1 MALARDSSAYM
12 EPQLVTVAA
21 IDDDKSSLDFIKAAL
36 KQQPVE
42 ILTQTDADAGL
53 TMVLDRH
60 PQIVLLDLMMPRMN
74 GLEVLDRIM
83 ESVPETEVVL
93 ITGQYSTESA
103 VEAIRR
109 GASDYITKP
118 INVNLLR
125 DRVGRLVAEAQQR
138 QAALQLDSELL
149 KTYQFEG
156 MIGRSPLMLQV
167 FARIRRVA
175 PHYRTALV
183 TGASGTGKEL
193 VAAGLHRL
201 SPVANNRFAVC
212 NCSAIV
218 ETLFESELFGHVR
231 GAFTGAAQDKVGL
244 FEYAHGGTVF
254 LDEIGELSLEMQ
266 SKLLRVLEN
275 REIQRVGSPA
285 VKKVDVRVIAATN
298 RNLQELI
305 AEKKFRE
312 DLYYR
317 LSMIEIELPRLS
329 DRKEDLWLLE
339 RFFIEQ
345 FAEQYGKAIKGIT
358 PRAQI
363 VLARYAWPGN
373 IRELKSILGS
383 ACMMAESELIDVRDL
398 PERIRTRAAEAETEN
413 PNELLPLAEMERRHV
428 LRVLEQVGGNKVQAA
443 KILGI
448 NRATV
453 YRIVNEPDPGE
464 DVAAGAS

>member
-1 MALARDSSAYM
+1 M
-12 EPQLVTVAA
+12 EPHLVTVAA

-36 KQQPVE
+36 KQHPVE
-42 ILTQTDADAGL
+42 ILTQTDAESGL
-53 TMVLDRH
+53 KMVLDRH
-60 PQIVLLDLMMPRMN
+60 PQIVLLDLMMPSMN
-74 GLEVLDRIM
+74 GLEVLDRIV
-83 ESVPETEVVL
+83 EAAPETEVIL
-93 ITGQYSTESA
+93 ITGQYSAESA

-118 INVNLLR
+118 VNLNLLR
-125 DRVGRLVAEAQQR
+125 DRIGRLVAEAQQR
-138 QAALQLDSELL
+138 QTALQLDAELL

-156 MIGRSPLMLQV
+156 MIGRSPLMLQL

-175 PHYRTALV
+175 PHFRTALV

-193 VAAGLHRL
+193 VAAALHRL
-201 SPVANNRFAVC
+201 SPVSSNRLAVC
-212 NCSAIV
+212 NCSAVV
-218 ETLFESELFGHVR
+218 ETLFESEFFGHVR

-244 FEYAHGGTVF
+244 FEYGHGGTVF
-254 LDEIGELSLEMQ
+254 LDEIGEIPFEMQ

-275 REIQRVGSPA
+275 GEIQRVGSPA
-285 VKKVDVRVIAATN
+285 VKRVDVRVIAATN

-305 AEKKFRE
+305 AEKKFRD

-317 LSMIEIELPRLS
+317 LSMVEIELPRLS
-329 DRKEDLWLLE
+329 DRREDLSLLQ

-345 FAEQYGKAIKGIT
+345 FAAQYGKPIKGTT

-363 VLARYAWPGN
+363 VLARYSWPGN
-373 IRELKSILGS
+373 IRELRSVLGS
-383 ACMMAESELIDVRDL
+383 ACMMAEGELIDVRDL
-398 PERIRTRAAEAETEN
+398 PERIHTRAAEAENED
-413 PNELLPLAEMERRHV
+413 PNELLPLAEVERRHV
-428 LRVLEQVGGNKVQAA
+428 LRVLQQVGGNKVQAA

-464 DVAAGAS
+464 EAAVGI

>member
-1 MALARDSSAYM
+1 MQ
-12 EPQLVTVAA
+12 PQLITLAA

-36 KQQPVE
+36 KQQPIE
-42 ILTQTDADAGL
+42 ILTQTDADTGL
-53 TMVLDRH
+53 RMVLDRR
-60 PQIVLLDLMMPRMN
+60 PQIVLLDLMMPTMN
-74 GLEVLDRIM
+74 GLEVLDRII
-83 ESVPETEVVL
+83 EATPETEVILV
-93 ITGQYSTESA
+93 TGQYSTESA

-118 INVNLLR
+118 VNLNLLR
-125 DRVGRLVAEAQQR
+125 DRIGKLVAEAQQR
-138 QAALQLDSELL
+138 QMALQLDAELL

-156 MIGRSPLMLQV
+156 MIGRSPLMLQL
-167 FARIRRVA
+167 FAKIRRVA
-175 PHYRTALV
+175 PHYRTTLV

-193 VAAGLHRL
+193 VAGALHRL
-201 SPVANNRFAVC
+201 SPVSNNRFAVC
-212 NCSAIV
+212 NCSAVV

-244 FEYAHGGTVF
+244 FEYAHSGTVF
-254 LDEIGELSLEMQ
+254 LDEIGEIPLEMQ

-317 LSMIEIELPRLS
+317 LSMVEIELPRLA
-329 DRKEDLWLLE
+329 DRREDLPLLE
-339 RFFIEQ
+339 RFFTEQ
-345 FAEQYGKAIKGIT
+345 FAEQYGKPIKGIT

-363 VLARYAWPGN
+363 VLARYPWPGN
-373 IRELKSILGS
+373 IRELKSVLGS
-383 ACMMAESELIDVRDL
+383 ACMMAEGELIDVRDW
-398 PERIRTRAAEAETEN
+398 PERIRARAAEAEKED
-413 PNELLPLAEMERRHV
+413 PNELLPLAEIERRHV

-464 DVAAGAS
+464 EAAVGA

>member
-1 MALARDSSAYM
+1 M
-12 EPQLVTVAA
+12 ESNLVTVAA
-21 IDDDKSSLDFIKAAL
+21 IDDDKSSLDFIRAAL

-42 ILTQTDADAGL
+42 ILTHTDADAGL
-53 TMVLDRH
+53 KMVLERR
-60 PQIVLLDLMMPRMN
+60 PQIVLLDLMMPAMN
-74 GLEVLDRIM
+74 GLEVLDRIV
-83 ESVPETEVVL
+83 EAVPETEVIL
-93 ITGQYSTESA
+93 ITGQYSPESA

-118 INVNLLR
+118 IDLNVLR
-125 DRVGRLVAEAQQR
+125 DRVGKLVAEAQQR

-183 TGASGTGKEL
+183 TGSSGTGKEL
-193 VAAGLHRL
+193 VAGALHNL
-201 SPVANNRFAVC
+201 SPVANNRLAVC
-212 NCSAIV
+212 NCSAVV

-244 FEYAHGGTVF
+244 FEYAQGGTVF
-254 LDEIGELSLEMQ
+254 LDEVGEISLEMQ

-298 RNLQELI
+298 RNLPELV

-317 LSMIEIELPRLS
+317 LSMVEIELPHLS
-329 DRKEDLWLLE
+329 DRREDLPLLE
-339 RFFIEQ
+339 RFFIDQ
-345 FAEQYGKAIKGIT
+345 FAEQYGRPIKGIT

-363 VLARYAWPGN
+363 VLARHPWPGN
-373 IRELKSILGS
+373 IRELRSALGS
-383 ACMMAESELIDVRDL
+383 ACMMMEGEMVDVRDL
-398 PERIRTRAAEAETEN
+398 PERIRARAAEVKNEDS
-413 PNELLPLAEMERRHV
+413 NELLPLADVERRYV

-443 KILGI
+443 RILGI

-453 YRIVNEPDPGE
+453 YRIVNEQDPGE
-464 DVAAGAS
+464 DAAAGAS

>member
-1 MALARDSSAYM
+1 
-12 EPQLVTVAA
+12 
-21 IDDDKSSLDFIKAAL
+21 
-36 KQQPVE
+36 
-42 ILTQTDADAGL
+42 
-53 TMVLDRH
+53 
-60 PQIVLLDLMMPRMN
+60 MMPQMN

-83 ESVPETEVVL
+83 EVAPETEVILV
-93 ITGQYSTESA
+93 TGQYSAESA
-103 VEAIRR
+103 VDAIRR

-118 INVNLLR
+118 INLVVLR
-125 DRVGRLVAEAQQR
+125 ERIAKLVAEAQQR

-167 FARIRRVA
+167 FARLRRVA

-193 VAAGLHRL
+193 VAAALHRL

-231 GAFTGAAQDKVGL
+231 GAFTGATQDKAGL
-244 FEYAHGGTVF
+244 FEFAQGGAVF
-254 LDEIGELSLEMQ
+254 LDEIGEIPLEMQ

-285 VKKVDVRVIAATN
+285 VKIIDVRVIAATN
-298 RNLQELI
+298 RNLQELV

-317 LSMIEIELPRLS
+317 LSMVEIELPRLAE
-329 DRKEDLWLLE
+329 RREDLSLLQ
-339 RFFIEQ
+339 RFFVDQ
-345 FAEQYGKAIKGIT
+345 FAEQYGKVIKGIT

-363 VLARYAWPGN
+363 VLARYPWLGN
-373 IRELKSILGS
+373 IRELKSVLGS
-383 ACMMAESELIDVRDL
+383 ACMMAEGDMVDVYEL
-398 PERIRTRAAEAETEN
+398 PERIRARAAESRN
-413 PNELLPLAEMERRHV
+413 DDPNELLPLAEMERRYV

-453 YRIVNEPDPGE
+453 YRIANEPDPGE
-464 DVAAGAS
+464 DVVAGAAS

>member
-1 MALARDSSAYM
+1 M
-12 EPQLVTVAA
+12 ESHLVTVAA
-21 IDDDKSSLDFIKAAL
+21 IDDDRGSLDFIQAAL
-36 KQQPVE
+36 KTQPVE
-42 ILTQTDADAGL
+42 VLAYTDPDTGL
-53 TMVLDRH
+53 QAVLERH
-60 PQIVLLDLMMPRMN
+60 PQIVLLDLMMPGMN
-74 GLEVLDRIM
+74 GLEVLDRII
-83 ESVPETEVVL
+83 EAAPETEVIL
-93 ITGQYSTESA
+93 ITGQYSPESA
-103 VEAIRR
+103 VDAIRR

-118 INVNLLR
+118 IHLNLLR
-125 DRVGRLVAEAQQR
+125 ERIGKLVAEAQQR

-156 MIGRSPLMLQV
+156 MIGRSPLMLHV

-175 PHYRTALV
+175 PHYRTALI

-193 VAAGLHRL
+193 VASALHRL
-201 SPVANNRFAVC
+201 SPIANNRLAVC

-244 FEYAHGGTVF
+244 FEFAHGGTVF
-254 LDEIGELSLEMQ
+254 LDEIGEISLEMQ

-317 LSMIEIELPRLS
+317 LSMVEIELPRLNE
-329 DRKEDLWLLE
+329 RPEDLALLE
-339 RFFIEQ
+339 PFFIEQ
-345 FAEQYGKAIKGIT
+345 FAEQYGKSFKGIT

-363 VLARYAWPGN
+363 VLARYGWPGN
-373 IRELKSILGS
+373 VRELRSVLGS
-383 ACMMAESELIDVRDL
+383 ACMMAEGETIDVRDL
-398 PERIRTRAAEAETEN
+398 PERIRARAAETKNED
-413 PNELLPLAEMERRHV
+413 PNEPLTLAEVERRHV
-428 LRVLEQVGGNKVQAA
+428 LRVLDQVRGNKVQAA

-453 YRIVNEPDPGE
+453 YRIAHEPDLAE
-464 DVAAGAS
+464 DAAEAS

>member
-1 MALARDSSAYM
+1 M
-12 EPQLVTVAA
+12 EPHLVTVAA
-21 IDDDKSSLDFIKAAL
+21 IDDDQGSLDFITAAL

-42 ILTQTDADAGL
+42 ILAHTDADAGL
-53 TMVLDRH
+53 KMVLDRR
-60 PQIVLLDLMMPRMN
+60 PQIVLLDLMMPTMN
-74 GLEVLDRIM
+74 GLDVLDRIV
-83 ESVPETEVVL
+83 ETAPETEVIL
-93 ITGQYSTESA
+93 ITGQYSAESA

-118 INVNLLR
+118 INLNVLR
-125 DRVGRLVAEAQQR
+125 ERVAKLVAEAQRR

-193 VAAGLHRL
+193 VAAALHRL
-201 SPVANNRFAVC
+201 SPIANNRLAVC
-212 NCSAIV
+212 NCSAVV

-244 FEYAHGGTVF
+244 FEYANGGTVF
-254 LDEIGELSLEMQ
+254 LDEIGEISLEMQ

-298 RNLQELI
+298 RNLPELI

-317 LSMIEIELPRLS
+317 LSMVEIELPRLGE
-329 DRKEDLWLLE
+329 RREDLPLLE
-339 RFFIEQ
+339 RFFIDQ
-345 FAEQYGKAIKGIT
+345 FAEQYGKPIKGIS

-363 VLARYAWPGN
+363 VLARYPWPGN
-373 IRELKSILGS
+373 IRELRSMLGS
-383 ACMMAESELIDVRDL
+383 ACMMTEGEMVDVRDL
-398 PERIRTRAAEAETEN
+398 PERVHVRAVETKNEDS
-413 PNELLPLAEMERRHV
+413 NELLTLAEVERRHV
-428 LRVLEQVGGNKVQAA
+428 LRVLEHAGGNKVQAA
-443 KILGI
+443 RILGI

-453 YRIVNEPDPGE
+453 YRIVNETDPAE
-464 DVAAGAS
+464 DTAAVG

>member
-1 MALARDSSAYM
+1 M
-12 EPQLVTVAA
+12 EPHLVTVAA
-21 IDDDKSSLDFIKAAL
+21 VDDDKGSLEFIRAAL

-42 ILTQTDADAGL
+42 IVTYTDPDAGL
-53 TMVLDRH
+53 KAVVEKR
-60 PQIVLLDLMMPRMN
+60 PQIVLLDLMMPKMN
-74 GLEVLDRIM
+74 GLEVLDRII
-83 ESVPETEVVL
+83 EAAPETEVILV
-93 ITGQYSTESA
+93 TGQYSAESA

-118 INVNLLR
+118 INLNVLR
-125 DRVGRLVAEAQQR
+125 DRIGKLVAEAQRR

-156 MIGRSPLMLQV
+156 MIGRSPLMLDV

-175 PHYRTALV
+175 PHYRTSLI

-193 VAAGLHRL
+193 VAAALHRL
-201 SPVANNRFAVC
+201 SPVANNRLAVC
-212 NCSAIV
+212 NCAAVV

-231 GAFTGAAQDKVGL
+231 GAFTGAAQDKIGL
-244 FEYAHGGTVF
+244 FEYAQGGTVF
-254 LDEIGELSLEMQ
+254 LDEIGEISLEMQ

-285 VKKVDVRVIAATN
+285 VKKVDVHVIAATN

-305 AEKKFRE
+305 VEKKFRE

-317 LSMIEIELPRLS
+317 LSMVEIELPRLS
-329 DRKEDLWLLE
+329 DRREDLPLLE
-339 RFFIEQ
+339 RIFLEH
-345 FAEQYGKAIKGIT
+345 FAEQYGKPIKGLT

-363 VLARYAWPGN
+363 VLARYSWPGN
-373 IRELKSILGS
+373 IRELRSMLGS
-383 ACMMAESELIDVRDL
+383 ACMMAEGDLVDVRDL
-398 PERIRTRAAEAETEN
+398 PERIRVRAAESKNED
-413 PNELLPLAEMERRHV
+413 PNGLLPLAEVERRHV
-428 LRVLEQVGGNKVQAA
+428 LRVVDQVGGNKVQAA

-464 DVAAGAS
+464 GVSAGAS

>member
-1 MALARDSSAYM
+1 M
-12 EPQLVTVAA
+12 EPHLIMVAA
-21 IDDDKSSLDFIKAAL
+21 IDDDRSSLDFIRAAL

-42 ILTQTDADAGL
+42 ILVQTDADAGL
-53 TMVLDRH
+53 AMVLDRR
-60 PQIVLLDLMMPRMN
+60 PQVVLLDLMMPTMN
-74 GLEVLDRIM
+74 GLEVLDRIV
-83 ESVPETEVVL
+83 EAAPETEVIL
-93 ITGQYSTESA
+93 ITGQYSPESA
-103 VEAIRR
+103 VDAIRR

-118 INVNLLR
+118 INLNVLR
-125 DRVGRLVAEAQQR
+125 DRIEKLVAEAQQR
-138 QAALQLDSELL
+138 QAALQLDEELL
-149 KTYQFEG
+149 KTYQFES

-175 PHYRTALV
+175 PHYRTLLI

-193 VAAGLHRL
+193 VAAALNRL
-201 SPVANNRFAVC
+201 SPVSNNRFAVC

-231 GAFTGAAQDKVGL
+231 GAFTGAAQEKVGL

-254 LDEIGELSLEMQ
+254 LDEIGEISLEMQ

-298 RNLQELI
+298 RNLPELI

-317 LSMIEIELPRLS
+317 LSMVEIELPRLS
-329 DRKEDLWLLE
+329 DRREDLPLLE

-345 FAEQYGKAIKGIT
+345 FAEQYGKPIKGIT

-363 VLARYAWPGN
+363 VLARYPWPGN
-373 IRELKSILGS
+373 IRELKSVLGS
-383 ACMMAESELIDVRDL
+383 ACMMAEGEIVDVRDL
-398 PERIRTRAAEAETEN
+398 PERIRVRAAETKNEDSS
-413 PNELLPLAEMERRHV
+413 ELLPLAEVERRHV
-428 LRVLEQVGGNKVQAA
+428 LRVLDQVGGNKVQAA
-443 KILGI
+443 KVLGI

-453 YRIVNEPDPGE
+453 YRIVNEADPGE
-464 DVAAGAS
+464 DAAAGLS

>member
-1 MALARDSSAYM
+1 VI
-12 EPQLVTVAA
+12 LV
-21 IDDDKSSLDFIKAAL
+21 
-36 KQQPVE
+36 
-42 ILTQTDADAGL
+42 
-53 TMVLDRH
+53 
-60 PQIVLLDLMMPRMN
+60 
-74 GLEVLDRIM
+74 
-83 ESVPETEVVL
+83 
-93 ITGQYSTESA
+93 TGQYSTESA
-103 VEAIRR
+103 VDAIRR

-118 INVNLLR
+118 INLGVLR
-125 DRVGRLVAEAQQR
+125 ERIAKLVAEAQRR

-183 TGASGTGKEL
+183 TGSSGTGKEL
-193 VAAGLHRL
+193 VAAALHRL

-231 GAFTGAAQDKVGL
+231 GAFTGAAQDKAGL
-244 FEYAHGGTVF
+244 FEFAQGGTVF
-254 LDEIGELSLEMQ
+254 LDEIGEIPLEMQ

-285 VKKVDVRVIAATN
+285 VKTVDVRVIAATN
-298 RNLQELI
+298 RNLQELV

-317 LSMIEIELPRLS
+317 LSMVEIELPRLA
-329 DRKEDLWLLE
+329 DRREDLSLLQ
-339 RFFIEQ
+339 RFFVDQ
-345 FAEQYGKAIKGIT
+345 FADQYGKVLKGIT

-363 VLARYAWPGN
+363 VLSRYPWPGN
-373 IRELKSILGS
+373 IRELKSALGS
-383 ACMMAESELIDVRDL
+383 ACMMAEGDMVDVYEL
-398 PERIRTRAAEAETEN
+398 PERIRARAAESRN
-413 PNELLPLAEMERRHV
+413 DDPNELLPLAEMERRYV

-453 YRIVNEPDPGE
+453 YRIANEPDLGE
-464 DVAAGAS
+464 DVVAGAAS

>member
-1 MALARDSSAYM
+1 MDACM
-12 EPQLVTVAA
+12 ESHLVTVVA
-21 IDDDKSSLDFIKAAL
+21 IDDDRNSLDLIKAAL
-36 KQQPVE
+36 KQHPVE
-42 ILTQTDADAGL
+42 ILTHTDAGSGL
-53 TMVLDRH
+53 KVVLDRR
-60 PQIVLLDLMMPRMN
+60 PQIVLLDLMMPTMN
-74 GLEVLDRIM
+74 GLEVLDRIV
-83 ESVPETEVVL
+83 EAAPATEVIL
-93 ITGQYSTESA
+93 ITGQYSAESA

-118 INVNLLR
+118 IDLNLLR
-125 DRVGRLVAEAQQR
+125 NRIGTLVTEAQQR
-138 QAALQLDSELL
+138 QAALHLDSELL
-149 KTYQFEG
+149 KTFQFEG
-156 MIGRSPLMLQV
+156 MIGRSPLMLHV
-167 FARIRRVA
+167 FARIRRIA

-193 VAAGLHRL
+193 VAAALHRL
-201 SPVANNRFAVC
+201 SPVSGNRFAVC

-231 GAFTGAAQDKVGL
+231 GAFTGAGQDKVGL

-254 LDEIGELSLEMQ
+254 LDEIGEIPLEMQ

-317 LSMIEIELPRLS
+317 LSMVEIELPRLA
-329 DRKEDLWLLE
+329 DRREDLSLLQ
-339 RFFIEQ
+339 RFFIDQ
-345 FAEQYGKAIKGIT
+345 FAEQYGKPIKGLT

-363 VLARYAWPGN
+363 VLTRYAWPGN
-373 IRELKSILGS
+373 IRELRSILGS
-383 ACMMAESELIDVRDL
+383 ACMMAEGDLVDVRDL
-398 PERIRTRAAEAETEN
+398 PERIIVRAEQSKSQESD
-413 PNELLPLAEMERRHV
+413 ELLPLADVERRHV
-428 LRVLEQVGGNKVQAA
+428 LRVLEQVGGNKVHAA

-464 DVAAGAS
+464 EAVAGA

>member
-1 MALARDSSAYM
+1 M
-12 EPQLVTVAA
+12 ESHLVTVAA
-21 IDDDKSSLDFIKAAL
+21 IDDDQGSLDFIQAAL
-36 KQQPVE
+36 KTQPVE
-42 ILTQTDADAGL
+42 VLTYTDPDAGL
-53 TMVLDRH
+53 KAVLERR
-60 PQIVLLDLMMPRMN
+60 PQIVLLDLMMPGMN
-74 GLEVLDRIM
+74 GLEVLDGVV
-83 ESVPETEVVL
+83 EVAPETEVIL
-93 ITGQYSTESA
+93 ITGQYSPESA

-118 INVNLLR
+118 INLNLLR
-125 DRVGRLVAEAQQR
+125 QRITELVAEAQQR

-167 FARIRRVA
+167 FARIRRIA
-175 PHYRTALV
+175 PHYRTALI

-193 VAAGLHRL
+193 VASALHRL
-201 SPVANNRFAVC
+201 SPVANNRLAVC

-244 FEYAHGGTVF
+244 FEFAHGGTVF
-254 LDEIGELSLEMQ
+254 LDEIGEISLEMQ

-298 RNLQELI
+298 QNLQELI

-317 LSMIEIELPRLS
+317 LSMVEIELPRLS
-329 DRKEDLWLLE
+329 DRREDLVLLE
-339 RFFIEQ
+339 SFFIEQ
-345 FAEQYGKAIKGIT
+345 FAEQYGKSFKGIT

-363 VLARYAWPGN
+363 VLARYGWPGN
-373 IRELKSILGS
+373 IRELRSILGS
-383 ACMMAESELIDVRDL
+383 ACMMAEGDTIDVRDL
-398 PERIRTRAAEAETEN
+398 PERIRTRAAET
-413 PNELLPLAEMERRHV
+413 PNGDSGELLPLAEVERRYV
-428 LRVLEQVGGNKVQAA
+428 LRVLDQLGGNKVQAA

-453 YRIVNEPDPGE
+453 YRIANVRDPGE
-464 DVAAGAS
+464 DVVASGSETRYIRS